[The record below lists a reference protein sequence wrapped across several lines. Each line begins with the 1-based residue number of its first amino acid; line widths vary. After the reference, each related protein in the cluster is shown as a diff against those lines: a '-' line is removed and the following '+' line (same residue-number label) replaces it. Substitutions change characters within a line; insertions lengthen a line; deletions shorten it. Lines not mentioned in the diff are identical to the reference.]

1 MNKKITFAIIVFLI
15 AILIEVAIANHNNF
29 KIENKDENI
38 NEIVTNISTSK
49 DEITGLTNIDEEGL
63 EIEGFQE
70 ENIELYGATQNKNE
84 VNTEELVSASS
95 QNVYYSQVDSRWK
108 NHPYTSIGKA
118 SQTIGT
124 SGCGPTSAAM
134 VVSTIKG
141 VVYPDTMGDLYV
153 SHGFRSPNDGTY
165 LSAFKWTANYYGIE
179 YSQTTNLDT
188 AVEYLRQGY
197 KIVASCGNGLFTT
210 GGHLIAIMGIDGDT
224 LIIHDP
230 YLYNGKFDSYG
241 RSGKVTVSGTT
252 VYCSIS
258 NYRTYANCSNYFMY
272 KGDGSQPSPQPTP
285 QPTPSTPTTKYVN
298 TKAGVN
304 IRSGPGTNYS
314 IIGTIAFNHAV
325 NVYSDENGWSNIG
338 DRQYV
343 CSQYLSDSQTSTPVS
358 NFKEGTVSVRISLN
372 VRSGPGTN
380 YRVVGSKYN
389 GNQVTIY
396 ETRNGFY
403 RIGANQWVSSSYVK
417 VGGGSS
423 NSISGTKAKLKHNT
437 TLYSNSNLT
446 GTKYQYL
453 PNTTVTIL
461 NRNGNVD
468 YVQVAQTGRKAY
480 LRNVNAYK

>member
-1 MNKKITFAIIVFLI
+1 MKKKIVFAIIILI
-15 AILIEVAIANHNNF
+15 VAILIGVGITTHNHNREEEPI
-29 KIENKDENI
+29 KEEVIEVNTPE
-38 NEIVTNISTSK
+38 E
-49 DEITGLTNIDEEGL
+49 EITGLTNVDEEGL
-63 EIEGFQE
+63 EVEGFQE
-70 ENIELYGATQNKNE
+70 ENTELYGAVQNENE

-153 SHGFRSPNDGTY
+153 SHGYRSANNGTY
-165 LSAFKWTANYYGIE
+165 LAAFKWTANYYGIE

-188 AVEYLRQGY
+188 AVDYLRQGY

-258 NYRTYANCSNYFMY
+258 NYRAYANCSNYFMY
-272 KGDGSQPSPQPTP
+272 KGDGSQPTP
-285 QPTPSTPTTKYVN
+285 QPTPTPSTSVTKYVN
-298 TKAGVN
+298 AKIGLNV
-304 IRSGPGTNYS
+304 RYGPGTNYQIVGVKS
-314 IIGTIAFNHAV
+314 YNQAV
-325 NVYSDENGWSNIG
+325 TVYSDSNGWSQIG
-338 DRQYV
+338 DNQYV
-343 CSQYLSDSQTSTPVS
+343 ASQYLSDSQSSSSSTTQT
-358 NFKEGTVSVRISLN
+358 GTVSVRTSLN

-380 YRVVGSKYN
+380 YRIVGSKHN
-389 GNQVTIY
+389 GNRVTIY
-396 ETRNGFY
+396 ESRNGFY
-403 RIGANQWVSSSYVK
+403 RIGTNQWVSASYVRI
-417 VGGGSS
+417 GGSS
-423 NSISGTKAKLKHNT
+423 SNSSIVGTKAKLKYNT
-437 TLYSNSNLT
+437 VLYSNSNLT
-446 GTKYQYL
+446 GYRYNYL
-453 PNTTVTIL
+453 PNTTVKIL
-461 NRNGNVD
+461 SRNGNVD
-468 YVQVAQTGRKAY
+468 YVQVVQTGRKAY
-480 LRNVNAYK
+480 LKNTNAYK